1 MGRRPMGEPEAI
13 NMDMTPMIDVVF
25 QLMIFFILVTEVS
38 QAEIEVLTLPKAS
51 EAVPDKNPE
60 AKRLIL
66 NVNTQGEI
74 KFRGKK
80 LSTPELAK
88 FLKMEAGLKKDPT
101 NPQLSDRAI
110 LIRCD
115 IDAEYKHLQT
125 VMQEC
130 AKVGIWK
137 LEIAAAGLSDK
148 EKKDLE
154 SGGS

>member
-1 MGRRPMGEPEAI
+1 
-13 NMDMTPMIDVVF
+13 MTPMIDVVF

-38 QAEIEVLTLPKAS
+38 SAELEVLVLPKAT

-60 AKRLIL
+60 SKRLIL
-66 NVNTQGEI
+66 NVNKAGEI

-80 LSTPELAK
+80 LSVPELNK
-88 FLKMEAGLKKDPT
+88 FLKLEASLKKDPT

-115 IDAEYKHLQT
+115 IDAEYKHIQT

-148 EKKDLE
+148 EKRDLE
-154 SGGS
+154 QSGS